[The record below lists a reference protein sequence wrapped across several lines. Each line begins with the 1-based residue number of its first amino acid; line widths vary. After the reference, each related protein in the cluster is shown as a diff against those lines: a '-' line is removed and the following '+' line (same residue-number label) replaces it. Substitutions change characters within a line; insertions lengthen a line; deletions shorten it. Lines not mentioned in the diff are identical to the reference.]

1 LRLTIRLGFLLAS
14 ALGVVVVTSCSD
26 DEPPGEFSE
35 PRDGGLMLPPQDA
48 RPNDLDS
55 GPPVSTMRIAHLAPD
70 LGPIDFCYQ
79 SAQSGTFIGPVLESP
94 APPKADGGSSSSPDE
109 IGGQD
114 GGSESDLHDAA
125 SRNDAPD
132 ASAARDAATDPADAM
147 SPDDAE
153 RPATIDADA
162 GVTAPTAGSYRTV
175 SRYLDLQAV
184 GPVTIAIVE
193 AGARSCANAIV
204 RGNVT
209 LDPGK
214 LTTVALFGRRT
225 DGGRGLEIA
234 SFTDDRSTAPD
245 AIRAR
250 VIHAALGT
258 ATVPGSGPLAV
269 RVVAARTTVLADRV
283 EPRKAATPSDAI
295 SVDSLGYVTAPP
307 VPPPASIA
315 IGPAANS
322 GSADA
327 AFDPWMSR
335 PRDLDLRGDS
345 LHTAFVLTGE
355 REGSFE
361 VLWCA
366 DRTTVG
372 DQTTCQ
378 IVR

>member
-1 LRLTIRLGFLLAS
+1 MRLAIRLGFLLAS
-14 ALGVVVVTSCSD
+14 ALGLVVVTSCSD
-26 DEPPGEFSE
+26 DEPPDEVSE
-35 PRDGGLMLPPQDA
+35 ARDAGAKALPQDA

-55 GPPVSTMRIAHLAPD
+55 GPPVSTMRIAHLAPE

-79 SAQSGTFIGPVLESP
+79 TAQSGTFVGPVLESP
-94 APPKADGGSSSSPDE
+94 AAPRGDGGDGGDDGYADGDADGGDADAPAASVP
-109 IGGQD
+109 
-114 GGSESDLHDAA
+114 DAA
-125 SRNDAPD
+125 SV
-132 ASAARDAATDPADAM
+132 ADAE
-147 SPDDAE
+147 SVTDAE
-153 RPATIDADA
+153 SMADAESVVDAGSDADA
-162 GVTAPTAGSYRTV
+162 GLALPTTGRFRTV
-175 SRYLDLQAV
+175 SRYLDLAAV

-193 AGARSCANAIV
+193 AGARSCSNALV

-214 LTTVALFGRRT
+214 LSTVVLFARRG
-225 DGGRGLEIA
+225 DGGSELELA
-234 SFTDDRSTAPD
+234 SFTDDRSTLPD
-245 AIRAR
+245 KMRAR

-258 ATVPGSGPLAV
+258 KAVAAAGPLAV

-315 IGPAANS
+315 IGPATTSA
-322 GSADA
+322 GADA
-327 AFDPWMSR
+327 GFDPWRSR

-345 LHTAFVLTGE
+345 LHTAFVLTGDSE
-355 REGSFE
+355 ATFE

-366 DRTTVG
+366 DTTTQG
-372 DQTTCQ
+372 SQTTCK